1 MRFTEGNRPFISVF
15 QRLFP
20 VVTTSGGGASVG
32 MIGCPAGEACRSCH
46 LGAPEGAVAL
56 LGEAIGAAP
65 LLLRNSDVVY
75 NSVLEVDTVTT
86 YLYQGRRR
94 A

>member
-1 MRFTEGNRPFISVF
+1 MRFTEGIRPFISVF

-56 LGEAIGAAP
+56 LGEAIGAAS
-65 LLLRNSDVVY
+65 LRSVTVMLY
-75 NSVLEVDTVTT
+75 IISVLEVDTVTT